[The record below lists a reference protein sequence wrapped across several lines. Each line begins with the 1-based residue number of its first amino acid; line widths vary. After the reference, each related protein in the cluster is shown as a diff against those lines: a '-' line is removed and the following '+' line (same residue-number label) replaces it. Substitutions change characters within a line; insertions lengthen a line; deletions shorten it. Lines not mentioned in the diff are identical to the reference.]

1 VSEARV
7 HGQHAEVLHD
17 QIPAA
22 SGAFAAGAARVHAVY
37 VEVLRSQ
44 PWDSGPRVN
53 HAGVH
58 VLWLP
63 GNDGPRGGHGFWWA

>member
-7 HGQHAEVLHD
+7 HGTHAEILHD

-37 VEVLRSQ
+37 VEVLRTVSVVV
-44 PWDSGPRVN
+44 PPSAGSGVVIVIMDS
-53 HAGVH
+53 
-58 VLWLP
+58 
-63 GNDGPRGGHGFWWA
+63 